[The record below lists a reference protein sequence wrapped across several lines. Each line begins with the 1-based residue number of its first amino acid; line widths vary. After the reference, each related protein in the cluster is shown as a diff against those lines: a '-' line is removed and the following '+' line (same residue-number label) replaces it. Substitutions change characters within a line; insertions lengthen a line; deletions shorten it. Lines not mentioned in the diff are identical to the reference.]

1 MVGALHQEAN
11 MTRKILL
18 VDDHE
23 AVLDPIEAILKEDDG
38 TVEVRTTTD
47 GEEALEIAHQWKPDL
62 IFLDVMMPR
71 RNGYEVCLAL
81 KGDPI
86 TADIKVVILTG
97 LDQEFDRQKA
107 LYEVGADGY
116 ISKPFNATALIEQM
130 DVQLAHR

>member
-1 MVGALHQEAN
+1 
-11 MTRKILL
+11 
-18 VDDHE
+18 
-23 AVLDPIEAILKEDDG
+23 
-38 TVEVRTTTD
+38 
-47 GEEALEIAHQWKPDL
+47 
-62 IFLDVMMPR
+62 MPR

>member
-1 MVGALHQEAN
+1 

-107 LYEVGADGY
+107 LSMRLERTVTFP
-116 ISKPFNATALIEQM
+116 SPLTPR
-130 DVQLAHR
+130 H

>member
-1 MVGALHQEAN
+1 